1 MAKFEWKDMKN
12 CPNCGAP
19 LEGYKCSYCGTVF
32 MEPVPTLE
40 VYSIDPRI
48 ETLAAYTEQSYR
60 RRKSRIPKEK
70 LSEWAVNELTGKL
83 AEGLASYMRLDIRED
98 PVRECTV
105 IQGTVR
111 IVPPDF
117 RY

>member
-1 MAKFEWKDMKN
+1 M
-12 CPNCGAP
+12 
-19 LEGYKCSYCGTVF
+19 EGHKELSKLRRSSGRIQVLLLRDGVL
-32 MEPVPTLE
+32 EPVPTLE

-60 RRKSRIPKEK
+60 LRKSRIPNEK

-83 AEGLASYMRLDIRED
+83 ADSLASYMRLDIRED